1 MKAVEQQVTA
11 EQVQAYG
18 AELRAWAAG
27 INNPD
32 PGNSNHRPYAQVW
45 SPTTEYCQY
54 LIRKCG
60 PAKALLQLES
70 RADAAKRQLEFDAE
84 LDKAREERERARRDR
99 ERRDADELE
108 HKDTPGKR
116 IDSALVQ
123 LQMIAGGKTVKMEA
137 QVTGGVEHPSRL
149 LAERNDEELRKAVS
163 AALGLA
169 RRLEHTLDRL
179 RRSPLPPPKLA
190 DRDAQLK
197 AFLGYTPEQIAQLD
211 PRQGL
216 PRQIRER
223 REALGL
229 DPETGDTLVQAA

>member
-1 MKAVEQQVTA
+1 MSPEVEQELTA
-11 EQVQAYG
+11 EQVLAYG

-32 PGNSNHRPYAQVW
+32 PGNSNHRPYARVW
-45 SPTTEYCQY
+45 SPTLEYCRY
-54 LIRKCG
+54 LVRKYG
-60 PAKALLQLES
+60 PTEAMRRLEALAE
-70 RADAAKRQLEFDAE
+70 AAKRQLEFDAE
-84 LDKAREERERARRDR
+84 LDKAKEDRERKRRER
-99 ERRDADELE
+99 ERRDADDLAGKEP
-108 HKDTPGKR
+108 PGVR
-116 IDSALVQ
+116 IDRALAQ
-123 LQMIAGGKTVKMEA
+123 LSMIAGGKTAKMEA
-137 QVTGGVEHPSRL
+137 QVQGGIEHPSRL
-149 LAERNDEELRKAVS
+149 LAERNDEEHRKALI

-169 RRLEHTLDRL
+169 RRLENTLDRL

-223 REALGL
+223 RDALGL
-229 DPETGDTLVQAA
+229 DQETGDQVAA